1 MEKFGEN
8 YRGGISL
15 IQCPL
20 CKLHPDNQEMA
31 FKCIKLKNEIDIKG
45 NISDIYQEH
54 IPKETI
60 QTIWK
65 ITETRRK
72 LLDNQITPSQ

>member
-1 MEKFGEN
+1 MENFGEN

-15 IQCPL
+15 IKCPL

-31 FKCIKLKNEIDIKG
+31 FKCIRLKNVMEIKG

-60 QTIWK
+60 QTILK

-72 LLDNQITPSQ
+72 LLDNQ